1 MAVLLLQIADEPDR
15 LQGSEVVQQLT
26 PVAVGL
32 LAVLGV
38 MLLASLF
45 VGSLKVIHVARIQR
59 EQRRFRR
66 RLGAATTAEELATA
80 SGEGEPG
87 ARVLRAMI
95 QRVDRGPVGPEEL
108 GGVALQAI
116 TEEERQASNLLPILT
131 GVASTGPLMG
141 LLGTVWG
148 IIEAFLALDQSRSS
162 AINVVAPAM
171 AGALLTTALGLLA
184 AIPALLCLQ
193 FAERR
198 TNDLVAELEA
208 AAQTWVGVLL
218 GR

>member
-1 MAVLLLQIADEPDR
+1 MALYYAAPMVVLLLQIADEPDR

-80 SGEGEPG
+80 
-87 ARVLRAMI
+87 
-95 QRVDRGPVGPEEL
+95 
-108 GGVALQAI
+108 
-116 TEEERQASNLLPILT
+116 
-131 GVASTGPLMG
+131 
-141 LLGTVWG
+141 
-148 IIEAFLALDQSRSS
+148 
-162 AINVVAPAM
+162 
-171 AGALLTTALGLLA
+171 
-184 AIPALLCLQ
+184 
-193 FAERR
+193 
-198 TNDLVAELEA
+198 
-208 AAQTWVGVLL
+208 
-218 GR
+218 